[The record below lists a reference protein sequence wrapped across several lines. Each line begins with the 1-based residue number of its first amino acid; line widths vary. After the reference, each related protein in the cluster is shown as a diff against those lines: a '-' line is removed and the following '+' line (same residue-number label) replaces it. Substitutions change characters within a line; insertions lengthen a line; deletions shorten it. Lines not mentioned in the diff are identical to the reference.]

1 MAVKLKAFTVLIALI
16 LCVSLIS
23 GAFAL
28 YSTDGTLDITF
39 SGEVVDTYQ
48 MKVFDSSGAVVAT
61 HDLTQNTANTEE
73 YIVYANIDQNCTFKF
88 YLNDSEISY
97 SYDSYSSLN
106 TNSITNGYRYEM
118 YLKKSNSSYSLY
130 VGTSYYLVGS
140 FNGWQLLDDYKLSIN
155 PSKANELMILN
166 VAMSVGDE
174 FKVRYMNNYY
184 GISSVRGGSNYSG
197 TDNIIITA
205 VGTYEIYFNSTETK
219 PIWINRITTQKAP

>member
-1 MAVKLKAFTVLIALI
+1 MTVNLKAFTVLIALI

-48 MKVFDSSGAVVAT
+48 MKVFGSSGERIAT
-61 HDLTQNTANTEE
+61 YDLTRNIANTGTEE
-73 YIVYANIDQNCTFKF
+73 YLVYADIDQGCSFKF

-97 SYDSYSSLN
+97 SYDTYSSLE
-106 TNSITNGYRYEM
+106 TNSISVSYRYEM

-130 VGTSYYLVGS
+130 VGASYYLVGS
-140 FNGWQLLDDYKLSIN
+140 FNNWELLDNYKLSQN
-155 PSKANELMILN
+155 PNDTNELMILG
-166 VAMSVGDE
+166 VQMSANDE

-184 GISSVRGGSNYSG
+184 GKNSVRGGSNYTG
-197 TDNIIITA
+197 TDNIMITA
-205 VGTYEIYFNSTETK
+205 DGTYNIYFKLTETP
-219 PIWINRITTQKAP
+219 PIWIGKNE